1 MEQFEKKMQAGRSEI
16 NVAVFES
23 RDGERIASVLVIRS
37 GDSYT
42 QISLTAIEMREL
54 ALALVEA
61 ASHKEIE
68 MHRRTAKASR
78 EQSQ

>member
-1 MEQFEKKMQAGRSEI
+1 MEQFAKKMQAGRSEI

-23 RDGERIASVLVIRS
+23 SDGQRITSALIIWS

-54 ALALVEA
+54 ALALVEG
-61 ASHKEIE
+61 ASHKELE
-68 MHRRTAKASR
+68 VHRRTVAASKEAAK
-78 EQSQ
+78 